1 LSGFKSWKKGKSIVT
16 ETKVEKRSGAVK
28 KAAPDKKPASET
40 HPLIR
45 YFRETRG
52 ELRKVTWPT
61 RAESQRLTMIVLGV
75 TAVMAIFLGIL
86 DFLFS
91 TVIQSLVSLVAGVS
105 F

>member
-1 LSGFKSWKKGKSIVT
+1 VA
-16 ETKVEKRSGAVK
+16 ETKVEKRNGGASK
-28 KAAPDKKPASET
+28 RSAPDKKPGSQA

-61 RAESQRLTMIVLGV
+61 RDESQRLTAIVLGV
-75 TAVMAIFLGIL
+75 TAVMALFLGVL

-91 TVIQSLVSLVAGVS
+91 RVVQSAVRLVTGIP